1 MDEVSGNSGEL
12 PREAASELSGR
23 LGDLGRALVNATR
36 EKRGAVIKPGLEAFQ
51 PLPDLFQADESYWNF
66 PCGQCIHRDASA
78 DHCRGCRHW
87 IA

>member
-1 MDEVSGNSGEL
+1 MSEKHEAIGSGLNDG
-12 PREAASELSGR
+12 
-23 LGDLGRALVNATR
+23 LGNLGLALVNATR
-36 EKRGAVIKPGLEAFQ
+36 EKRGAVIRPGLEEVQ

-66 PCGQCIHRDASA
+66 PCGQCVHREASA